1 MLLKGIAAVSAVAAV
16 LICICGGVAFWW
28 LPTLFVGA
36 FLVLTLA
43 AFGFLCLVCAFVDMD
58 KPQEHDS
65 PFYRRVTQVYIDALV
80 SLLRVRIHTTG
91 LEKVPTEALLNAHL
105 MTDSSSRARRTSLGI
120 CSPQVRSIT

>member
-28 LPTLFVGA
+28 LPALFVGA
-36 FLVLTLA
+36 LLVLTLA

-65 PFYRRVTQVYIDALV
+65 DQNAEPWFFHGNLPPGLTRGGKAVIISP
-80 SLLRVRIHTTG
+80 SLYTTF
-91 LEKVPTEALLNAHL
+91 H
-105 MTDSSSRARRTSLGI
+105 RRTS
-120 CSPQVRSIT
+120 PVKKY